1 MINCKN
7 HPNFDTNS
15 KFRTAPSRAKSDLQ
29 KQLGARGVR
38 KSIAS
43 AILSGIGLTSAE
55 SESSARPISRAE
67 RPISVMSSRS
77 HAVDLH
83 EDGLFINNPP
93 SPTLTNES
101 NDNPEPEPMKSRPA
115 SRNHLDRPIASSSD
129 APARPKTPAEQP
141 PVQTPSEDAG
151 VEPHLVSSSRDI
163 DDLVRDMLPW
173 FDGRE
178 SEDNW
183 LKREKSVILF
193 RRLTRGNAPHDF
205 PQSFLQATKTLL
217 DGFFKVVH
225 SLRTTLC
232 TNGCLLI
239 QDIARTCGPRIDPMV
254 EIIMQNLIK
263 LCSALKKIAAQN
275 GNATVDAVIGSVTF
289 NIRILQHIHW
299 ASQEK
304 NVGLRLFA
312 AGWLRTLISR
322 QAHHKSTVEHGGGL
336 DLIEK
341 SIKKGLADA
350 NPGVREATRGTFWT
364 FFGVWPDRANGYV
377 TFSYHINSFA
387 NILKNFVR
395 LGCEITRSF
404 GKRLVK
410 PKCGSTG

>member
-1 MINCKN
+1 MTNCRN
-7 HPNFDTNS
+7 HPHLDTNRGL
-15 KFRTAPSRAKSDLQ
+15 RTAPSRAKSDLQ

-55 SESSARPISRAE
+55 PESSARPISRAE

-83 EDGLFINNPP
+83 EDGLFINNSP
-93 SPTLTNES
+93 SPTFTNES
-101 NDNPEPEPMKSRPA
+101 NDNTEPEPMKSRPA

-141 PVQTPSEDAG
+141 PVQTSSEDAG

-193 RRLTRGNAPHDF
+193 RRVTRGNAPHEF

-239 QDIARTCGPRIDPMV
+239 QDIARTC
-254 EIIMQNLIK
+254 
-263 LCSALKKIAAQN
+263 S
-275 GNATVDAVIGSVTF
+275 
-289 NIRILQHIHW
+289 
-299 ASQEK
+299 
-304 NVGLRLFA
+304 
-312 AGWLRTLISR
+312 
-322 QAHHKSTVEHGGGL
+322 
-336 DLIEK
+336 
-341 SIKKGLADA
+341 
-350 NPGVREATRGTFWT
+350 
-364 FFGVWPDRANGYV
+364 
-377 TFSYHINSFA
+377 SYA
-387 NILKNFVR
+387 PL
-395 LGCEITRSF
+395 
-404 GKRLVK
+404 
-410 PKCGSTG
+410 